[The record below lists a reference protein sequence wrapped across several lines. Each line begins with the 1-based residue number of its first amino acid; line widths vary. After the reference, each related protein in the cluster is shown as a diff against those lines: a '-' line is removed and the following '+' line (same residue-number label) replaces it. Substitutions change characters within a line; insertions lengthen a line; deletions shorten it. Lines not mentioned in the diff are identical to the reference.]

1 MVTSFDFAAFC
12 MTAVELRQ
20 KCFLRVSSFCN
31 NFPFS
36 SFLGIT
42 ACIAAK
48 ALVAEVSRSS
58 ILAHIYLFFVIFMGW
73 TISALKL
80 D

>member
-20 KCFLRVSSFCN
+20 IRVSSFCN

-58 ILAHIYLFFVIFMGW
+58 ILAHIYLFFVVFMGW